1 MATANDI
8 LRVAAAEI
16 GVTEKGGQNH
26 VKYNIEF
33 YGYDAAYPWCVVFV
47 WWVFKHAGASNL
59 FCGGSKIDST
69 LGVYNYYSNQG
80 RVYRT
85 PKVGDIVVCYDPT
98 ESIPYYH
105 TAIVKS
111 VSGNRFATI
120 DGNSNDKVD
129 TKEDREITST
139 KVTYYFCRP
148 AYGSSSSGDTG
159 SSGNLSMGSTGE
171 AVRDMQR
178 KLIALG
184 YSCGSAG
191 ADGDFGQGTY
201 NAVCAFQRANGLDV
215 DGVIG
220 PATKAAINAAYS
232 GSSSGGSSTATL
244 SIGSYGADV
253 KDMQRKLIALGY
265 SCGSAGADG
274 DFGQGTYNAVCAF
287 QRANGLDVD
296 GIIGP
301 MTRSKINTLYSR
313 L

>member
-1 MATANDI
+1 MTTANDI

-16 GVTEKGGQNH
+16 GVPEDDGNNH
-26 VKYNIEF
+26 IKYNREY
-33 YGYDAAYPWCVVFV
+33 YGYNANYSWCVVFV

-59 FCGGSKIDST
+59 FCGGGKIDST

-85 PKVGDIVVCYDPT
+85 PKVGDIVVCVKKEDNSY
-98 ESIPYYH
+98 SH
-105 TAIVKS
+105 TAIVRS
-111 VSGNRFATI
+111 VSGINFKTI
-120 DGNSNDKVD
+120 DGNSNNQV
-129 TKEDREITST
+129 ESLDRETTSA
-139 KVTYYFCRP
+139 KYSYYFCRP

-159 SSGNLSMGSTGE
+159 SSDNLSMGSTGE

-201 NAVCAFQRANGLDV
+201 NAVCAFQRAHGLDV